1 MKWKRELNN
10 WTKKIKLNSQG
21 LKIPD
26 KKIRKIMNIRKK
38 LESRD
43 NMRMSLRES
52 MDIELDRKKELIQIQ
67 KEREKIGKVTLKMAI
82 EQKNK
87 DFQYYNKEKEEEHRQ
102 QRYNYEK
109 HIYETNREKRDRIRK
124 MTDTAGQKIKAY
136 EAFTKLK
143 NEKIK
148 EKEDLV
154 NSKVI
159 EKKEEELKYLL
170 SMEEDLMNRINK
182 SKMAKKGIEKH

>member
-1 MKWKRELNN
+1 
-10 WTKKIKLNSQG
+10 
-21 LKIPD
+21 
-26 KKIRKIMNIRKK
+26 MNIRKK

-67 KEREKIGKVTLKMAI
+67 REREKIGKVTLKMAI

>member
-1 MKWKRELNN
+1 
-10 WTKKIKLNSQG
+10 
-21 LKIPD
+21 
-26 KKIRKIMNIRKK
+26 MNIRKK
-38 LESRD
+38 LESRE

-87 DFQYYNKEKEEEHRQ
+87 DLLYYNKEKEEEHRQ
-102 QRYNYEK
+102 KRYNHEK
-109 HIYETNREKRDRIRK
+109 QIYETNREKRDRIRK
-124 MTDTAGQKIKAY
+124 MTDTAVQKIKAY

-143 NEKIK
+143 NEKVK
-148 EKEDLV
+148 EKEDLI

-159 EKKEEELKYLL
+159 ETREEELKYLL